1 MNSTPLRIGL
11 LVNSLDLP
19 AWNHEVLEEINKSA
33 WGEVALIVRNA
44 SPSKKRSFGQR
55 LRGFGNN
62 FFWSVF
68 TRFDEW
74 KTRAECQPNAFET
87 SSIEHLVSG
96 VPILD
101 TLPQQTAFSDRVCEE
116 DLSEIQK
123 AEIDVLLRW
132 GFRILRGEILQAAN
146 HGIWSFH
153 HGDNRVNRGTMPG
166 FWEVMRGDAT
176 TGSVLQVLSEQLD
189 AGIII
194 DRHFGQTDTT
204 SVARNRHNLYWKTA
218 PMLTTNLRKL
228 HEEGPDFLERKK
240 NDRSLQAYCEPLRT
254 QPTNLEALAAISRV
268 ASNFFIG
275 EKARNL
281 IEFEQ
286 WGLSFRIRKRADDP
300 NLAFYQYTVIQPPKD
315 VIWADPFVIER
326 NDRYYVFVEEMPI
339 ATEHGHISVLEID
352 RDGKWS
358 TAKPVIKQPYHM
370 SYPFLFEHDDELWMI
385 PETGEN
391 RTVELYRCVEFPH
404 EWKLETTLM
413 ENVRAADATLH
424 YHEDRWWMFVSMGR
438 KNLQNIDALHLFHA
452 AKIQGPWVPHPENPI
467 SRDVRTARSGGRL
480 FEAEGKLY
488 RPAQDSS
495 ERYGGAIRINEV
507 LELNEQTFREQTA
520 TTITP
525 NWSPRVLGTHTIN
538 SAGDI
543 TVIDTELRRSRF
555 FS

>member
-1 MNSTPLRIGL
+1 MNSAPLRIGL

-19 AWNHEVLEEINKSA
+19 AWNHEVLEEINETN

-44 SPSKKRSFGQR
+44 SPSKQRSFGQR
-55 LRGFGNN
+55 VRSFHKN

-74 KTRAECQPNAFET
+74 KTRNECQPNAFET
-87 SSIEHLVSG
+87 HSIEPLVSG

-101 TLPQQTAFSDRVCEE
+101 TLPKQTAFSDRVRKE
-116 DLSEIQK
+116 DISKIKE
-123 AEIDVLLRW
+123 ANIDVLLRW

-146 HGIWSFH
+146 YGIWSFH

-194 DRHFGQTDTT
+194 ERYCGKTDET

-218 PMLTTNLRKL
+218 PMLTTNLRRL
-228 HEEGPDFLERKK
+228 YDVGPGFLESKK
-240 NDRSLQAYCEPLRT
+240 NDPALHTYCEPLRT

-275 EKARNL
+275 EKARSL
-281 IEFEQ
+281 VEFEQ

-300 NLAFYQYTVIQPPKD
+300 NLAFYQYTAIPPPKD
-315 VIWADPFVIER
+315 VILADPFVIER
-326 NDRYYVFVEEMPI
+326 NDRYYVFVEEMPL
-339 ATEHGHISVLEID
+339 ATERGHISVLEID
-352 RDGKWS
+352 RAGKWS
-358 TAKPVIKQPYHM
+358 STKPVIKQPYHM
-370 SYPFLFEHDDELWMI
+370 SYPFLLEHDDELWMI

-391 RTVELYRCVEFPH
+391 RTVELYRCIEFPH
-404 EWKLETTLM
+404 KWKLETTLM

-424 YHEDRWWMFVSMGR
+424 FHGDRWWMFVCIGR
-438 KNLQNIDALHLFHA
+438 KNLRNIDALHLFHA
-452 AKIQGPWVPHPENPI
+452 PEIQGPWVPHPENPLH
-467 SRDVRTARSGGRL
+467 RDVRTSRSAGRL
-480 FEAEGKLY
+480 FEKEGKLY
-488 RPAQDSS
+488 RPTQDCS
-495 ERYGGAIRINEV
+495 ERYGGAIQINEV
-507 LELNEQTFREQTA
+507 LELNETTFREQTV
-520 TTITP
+520 TRITP
-525 NWSPRVLGTHTIN
+525 DWSPRVLGTHTIN

-543 TVIDTELRRSRF
+543 TVIDTEFRRSRF
-555 FS
+555 SS